1 MYCEG
6 YIYVWLKLKDF
17 WCFRGFNVDDL
28 DYEIGIVFNDNC
40 LFKIFNWKNGF
51 YVYII
56 GVWDVI
62 WKFLEYIKDDWN

>member
-1 MYCEG
+1 M
-6 YIYVWLKLKDF
+6 
-17 WCFRGFNVDDL
+17 
-28 DYEIGIVFNDNC
+28 DYDIGIVFNDNC
-40 LFKIFNWKNGF
+40 LFKIFNWKKGF